1 MPKKKQ
7 GAKRSKRTAP
17 AAPPMAL
24 DRRAME
30 KAMAD
35 LTRLMSSREFE
46 SIDDMNAFL
55 QQAMASGAP
64 PNAPASTPLE
74 QAQELMYEAWSATG
88 PRRAQLA
95 REALALSE
103 DCADAYVLLAEET
116 AQTPAEARDLYQQG
130 VAAGERALGPE
141 IFDEGAGHFWGIVE
155 TRPYMRA
162 REGLAHVLWLLGEHR
177 AAIDHL
183 KAMLQLNPGDNQ
195 GHRYV
200 LAQWLLQIGADEDL
214 AQLLEQYQDD
224 AAATWTYT
232 RALSAFRQQGATETA
247 NGVLVDALQTNRF
260 VPAYLLGRKR
270 LPQRLPQLVGFGDE
284 NEAIEYVAHGA
295 AAWLETP
302 GALEWLGSAAGS
314 TRGRR

>member
-17 AAPPMAL
+17 ATPPMAL

-35 LTRLMSSREFE
+35 LTRLLSSAEFD

-55 QQAMASGAP
+55 QQTMASGAP
-64 PNAPASTPLE
+64 LSAPATTPLE
-74 QAQELMYEAWSATG
+74 QAQELMYEAWSTTG
-88 PRRAQLA
+88 RRRVQLA
-95 REALALSE
+95 REALELSQ

-116 AQTPAEARDLYQQG
+116 AKTPAEARDLYQQG

-141 IFDEGAGHFWGIVE
+141 IFEEGAGHFWGIIE

-162 REGLAHVLWLLGEHR
+162 REGLAHVLWHLGEHR

-183 KAMLQLNPGDNQ
+183 QAMLKLNPGDNQ
-195 GHRYV
+195 GLRYV
-200 LAQWLLQIGADEDL
+200 LAQQLLEMGEDEEL
-214 AQLLEQYQDD
+214 RQLLEQYPDD
-224 AAATWTYT
+224 AAATWAYT
-232 RALSAFRQQGATETA
+232 RALSVFRQFGDSETA
-247 NGVLVDALQTNRF
+247 TTVLADALQANRF
-260 VPAYLLGRKR
+260 VPAYLLGQKR

-295 AAWLETP
+295 AAWRKTP
-302 GALEWLGSAAGS
+302 GALEWLARATGS
-314 TRGRR
+314 TRAP